1 MILDYLN
8 RMEQYKDLFPD
19 FIPAMKFAL
28 SVKDQPV
35 GRYDEGD
42 YFALVQEFDTVP
54 LEDKPFELHKK
65 YMDVHIVLSGE
76 EVLEY
81 EDILFLEEE
90 SPYNEEKDGQ
100 KLKGKGQPVLIK
112 EGMFCLVFAHD
123 GHKPGCC
130 ASAPAKLRKIVL
142 KVPMPS

>member
-8 RMEQYKDLFPD
+8 RMGQYEHLFPN
-19 FIPAMKFAL
+19 FIPAMNFAL
-28 SVKDQPV
+28 SVKNEPV
-35 GRYDEGD
+35 GRYEEND

-54 LEDKPFELHKK
+54 LSEKPFELHKK

-81 EDILFLEEE
+81 EDIAFLEEA

-100 KLKGKGQPVLIK
+100 KLNGSGQPVVIK

-130 ASAPAKLRKIVL
+130 LDKGGKLRKIVL
-142 KVPMPS
+142 KIPMP

>member
-1 MILDYLN
+1 MILDYLT
-8 RMEQYKDLFPD
+8 RMEQYKDLFPS

-28 SVKDQPV
+28 SVKEQPV
-35 GRYDEGD
+35 GRYEEAD
-42 YFALVQEFDTVP
+42 YFALVQEFDTTP
-54 LEDKPFELHKK
+54 LSEKPFELHKK

-81 EDILFLEEE
+81 EDIDFL
-90 SPYNEEKDGQ
+90 SPKDDYNEAKDGQ
-100 KLKGKGQPVLIK
+100 KLNGNGQPVTIK

-130 ASAPAKLRKIVL
+130 ATSPAPLRKIVL
-142 KVPMPS
+142 KIPMP

>member
-1 MILDYLN
+1 MILDYIN
-8 RMEQYKDLFPD
+8 RMGQYKDLFPS
-19 FIPAMKFAL
+19 FIPAMEFAL

-35 GRYDEGD
+35 GRYEKDD

-54 LEDKPFELHKK
+54 MSEKPFELHKK
-65 YMDVHIVLSGE
+65 YLDVHITLSGE

-81 EDILFLEEE
+81 EDITKLEET

-100 KLKGKGQPVLIK
+100 KLSGVGQPVVIK

-130 ASAPAKLRKIVL
+130 METSAALRKIVL
-142 KVPMPS
+142 KVPMP